1 MEEKENKSK
10 IKVWLG
16 VGFVIVISVTV
27 IYFQRN
33 FNKKEELAYEKQ
45 VSVLKEKLSRLDYDS
60 KILKKTNFIVNY
72 QKDSLKRNLDFLWV
86 YKTVV
91 QTARLRDQIG
101 EKFDFTP
108 GDVVRMKCDSSLVVV
123 TDVITGG
130 NQYNYYVRF
139 LVKNKKGLSFEV
151 SPLELAVFK

>member
-1 MEEKENKSK
+1 M
-10 IKVWLG
+10 
-16 VGFVIVISVTV
+16 
-27 IYFQRN
+27 
-33 FNKKEELAYEKQ
+33 
-45 VSVLKEKLSRLDYDS
+45 DYDS

-86 YKTVV
+86 YKTLV